1 MTQRD
6 RQKKGRTAAPRTGSR
21 VAKKTPPQ
29 ASLSGEAPFDA
40 ISQLERERNELRA
53 QLAAAVARIQQL
65 ESQRV
70 EVLNRIDWVIDSI
83 HNILERRN

>member
-6 RQKKGRTAAPRTGSR
+6 RQKKGRAVATRATSRSARSEASSPAGAA
-21 VAKKTPPQ
+21 
-29 ASLSGEAPFDA
+29 LDA
-40 ISQLERERNELRA
+40 LGDLERERNELRTR
-53 QLAAAVARIQQL
+53 LAAAEARIELL

-83 HNILERRN
+83 HNVIERGT